1 MKSTVNE
8 AARRLT
14 RLRDWMADAGLDGL
28 IVPRTDAYQSEIT
41 AAHDDCLAFVSGF
54 TGSAGLA
61 LILRE
66 RALIFVDGRYQVQV
80 RGEVDP
86 DAFEV
91 RHLRDEPIDQWLGD
105 AAQAGWR
112 VGIDGMKVAFTLHDR
127 LEAALSGRGASLV
140 LLDSDPFD
148 TVWDNRP
155 SAPLGKI
162 RAMPVAASGE
172 TSLGKRERIAAQLR
186 AIGADWLIE
195 TLPDNI
201 AWLLNVRGS
210 DVEMNP
216 VPHSFLALGANG
228 AVEWFVDARKL
239 GNDAAAYETGD
250 VTLASP
256 ERFLDRVAEISANR
270 RIVIDADFTPH
281 AVRAGLQAGGGHAVA
296 QTSPITLA
304 KAVKTEAELGGYRC
318 CHVEDGAAMTDFLA
332 WLMRKAGKRQ
342 HTASPLTELEAEA
355 RLLAFRKERAGFI
368 EPSFRTISAAGA
380 NAAMCHYA
388 AKPST
393 NAIIDGQAPYL
404 VDSGGQYLTATTDL
418 TRTLMLGEPSSEMR
432 VAYTAVL
439 KGFLSLMS
447 VRFPTG
453 TQGHQLDAFA
463 RRALWDAGLDY
474 DHGTGHGVGHNLLL
488 HEYPH
493 RFDKRPNLYGLEPGN
508 IMTVEPGYYKEG
520 VFGMRVEN
528 QVEVVAD
535 GPGFCRFA
543 SLTLVPIDL
552 TMAELAQLTP
562 QEIRWLDEYHAR
574 VRYTLEDLV
583 RPETLPFLIEQTRP
597 IAERRG
603 DPATGA

>member
-1 MKSTVNE
+1 MKSTMNE
-8 AARRLT
+8 AAT
-14 RLRDWMADAGLDGL
+14 RLVRLRSWMADAGLDGL

-41 AAHDDCLAFVSGF
+41 AAHDDCLAFISGF

-80 RGEVDP
+80 RGEVDL

-91 RHLRDEPIDQWLGD
+91 RHLRDEPIDRWLEER
-105 AAQAGWR
+105 AQPGWR
-112 VGIDGMKVAFTLHDR
+112 IGMDGIKTAFTLHDR
-127 LEAALSGRGASLV
+127 LDAALTKRGASLV
-140 LLDSDPFD
+140 QTGSDPFD
-148 TVWDNRP
+148 AVWDDRP
-155 SAPLGKI
+155 PQPLGTI

-172 TSLGKRERIAAQLR
+172 TSISKRRRIAGKLR
-186 AIGADWLIE
+186 EMGADWLIE

-216 VPHSFLALGANG
+216 VPHSFLALGADG
-228 AVEWFVDARKL
+228 TVEWFVDARKL
-239 GNDAAAYETGD
+239 GNDLAAYEIAD
-250 VTLASP
+250 VTLTSP
-256 ERFLDRVAEISANR
+256 QRFLDRIAEISVNKVA
-270 RIVIDADFTPH
+270 VIDADFAPH
-281 AVRAGLQAGGGHAVA
+281 AVRAALEAGGGTIT
-296 QTSPITLA
+296 QTSPVTLA
-304 KAVKTEAELGGYRC
+304 KAIKTGAELEGYRC
-318 CHVEDGAAMTDFLA
+318 CHVEDGVAMTDFLA
-332 WLMRKAGKRQ
+332 WVMQEAGRRQ
-342 HTASPLTELEAEA
+342 TASPLTELEAEA
-355 RLLAFRKERAGFI
+355 RLLAFRRERPGFI

-393 NAIIDGQAPYL
+393 NAVIDGRAPYL

-418 TRTLMLGEPSSEMR
+418 TRTLMLGEPSNDMR

-453 TQGHQLDAFA
+453 TQGHQIDAFA
-463 RRALWDAGLDY
+463 RRALWDVGLDY

-552 TMAELAQLTP
+552 AMVELTQLTP
-562 QEIRWLDEYHAR
+562 QETRWLDDYHAR
-574 VRYTLEDLV
+574 VRYTLEELV
-583 RPETLPFLIEQTRP
+583 RPETMPFLLEQTRP
-597 IAERRG
+597 MAERRR
-603 DPATGA
+603 DIATGA